1 MDNIIDTSIT
11 NNTIDELSKIISNNF
26 AIIVEKSILKYSQEY
41 AETNATIELLQPIYE
56 TKFVEIKLALIKNP
70 KLIITNKDAEE
81 IAFLSPAQLNNEK
94 YQDLLKK
101 KEIRDYKKN
110 NIKTSDAFKCSKCKK
125 SKCEVTQKQIR
136 AGDEPPTT
144 FVSCLECGHT
154 FSFST

>member
-1 MDNIIDTSIT
+1 MNQTKTDTTISELTNIID
-11 NNTIDELSKIISNNF
+11 NEL
-26 AIIVEKSILKYSQEY
+26 AIEVEKSILKYSQEY
-41 AETNATIELLQPIYE
+41 SETNETPELLESIYD
-56 TKFVEIKLALIKNP
+56 TKLFEIISTLSKNP
-70 KLIITNKDAEE
+70 NIVKTKKDAKN
-81 IAFLSPAQLNNEK
+81 IAFLEPAQLNSDK

-101 KEIRDYKKN
+101 KEINEYKKN
-110 NIKTSDAFKCSKCKK
+110 NIKTSNAFKCSKCKK

>member
-1 MDNIIDTSIT
+1 MDTNIT
-11 NNTIDELSKIISNNF
+11 NNTITELSTIIDNNF
-26 AIIVEKSILKYSQEY
+26 AVKVEQSILRYSQEY
-41 AETNATIELLQPIYE
+41 AETNGTPDLLQPIYE
-56 TKFVEIKLALIKNP
+56 TKLIEIKAALIKNS
-70 KLIITNKDAEE
+70 KLITTDKDANE

-101 KEIRDYKKN
+101 KEISEYKKN

>member
-1 MDNIIDTSIT
+1 MDTNIT
-11 NNTIDELSKIISNNF
+11 NNTIDELSKIINTNF
-26 AIIVEKSILKYSQEY
+26 AVKVAQSILRYSQEY
-41 AETNATIELLQPIYE
+41 AETNDTPELLQPIYE
-56 TKFVEIKLALIKNP
+56 TKLVEIKSALIKNP
-70 KLIITNKDAEE
+70 KLITNDKDAND
-81 IAFLSPAQLNNEK
+81 IAFLSPAQLNNDK

-101 KEIRDYKKN
+101 KEIREYKKN